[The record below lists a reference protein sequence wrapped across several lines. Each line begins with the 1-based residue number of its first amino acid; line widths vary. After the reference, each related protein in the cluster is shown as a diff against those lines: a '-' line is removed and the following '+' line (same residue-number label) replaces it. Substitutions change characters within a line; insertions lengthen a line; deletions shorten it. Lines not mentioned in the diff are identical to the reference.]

1 VLSRLAIRNYKS
13 LHEVSID
20 VPSFCALVGA
30 NAAGKSNFADAV
42 DFLSSVARNGLP
54 AAVTEKGGYE
64 NICFRR
70 VRRARAPIEFS
81 LVADGIRF
89 STDRG
94 QQELRFTYTFAFR
107 AAKQAISSEFSVC
120 REELRV
126 EGRGLPPVK
135 PWQEALWYRYPR
147 PSKQPALR
155 IIGEIGLPFFPEELL
170 RSMLNEWSEKA
181 PRDDLFL
188 TSRLRGLPP
197 FAFFCQHVSSYRV
210 FQVMPPH
217 TRRPASASGSSE
229 MGRNGE
235 NLPAALAW
243 LRRERPEAMTRLV
256 DHLRVAVPTVERLE
270 TDYVETRELGLFIKE
285 EGTAR
290 REYASEL
297 SDGTLRTIG
306 IFVPIVDPRYPLVVM
321 EEPENCIHPWVTR
334 QFVNAARELSETKQV
349 LLTTH
354 SPVLVSKLRPEE
366 LLVVERERGET
377 RICPVT
383 DVDGQVGNIIR
394 KGIMDL
400 GAYWDSGAMR
410 AVPTEQ
416 LPLPFEEPDE

>member
-1 VLSRLAIRNYKS
+1 
-13 LHEVSID
+13 
-20 VPSFCALVGA
+20 
-30 NAAGKSNFADAV
+30 
-42 DFLSSVARNGLP
+42 
-54 AAVTEKGGYE
+54 
-64 NICFRR
+64 
-70 VRRARAPIEFS
+70 
-81 LVADGIRF
+81 
-89 STDRG
+89 
-94 QQELRFTYTFAFR
+94 
-107 AAKQAISSEFSVC
+107 
-120 REELRV
+120 
-126 EGRGLPPVK
+126 
-135 PWQEALWYRYPR
+135 
-147 PSKQPALR
+147 
-155 IIGEIGLPFFPEELL
+155 
-170 RSMLNEWSEKA
+170 
-181 PRDDLFL
+181 
-188 TSRLRGLPP
+188 
-197 FAFFCQHVSSYRV
+197 
-210 FQVMPPH
+210 
-217 TRRPASASGSSE
+217 
-229 MGRNGE
+229 
-235 NLPAALAW
+235 
-243 LRRERPEAMTRLV
+243 MTRLV
-256 DHLRVAVPTVERLE
+256 DHLRVAVPTVEELE

-334 QFVNAARELSETKQV
+334 QFVNAARELSERKQV
-349 LLTTH
+349 ILTTH